1 MEGPLEDFVQSGPFS
16 SSRNES
22 KAIAPESSERC
33 LDLEG
38 KFIGASL
45 CRGETG
51 DDGTCH
57 DTGAQKPLAQQGKG
71 QRLRKFASLP
81 SGPLTPP
88 HMKLTL
94 MIDSCV
100 KIGNPMASVQSEM
113 PKPFPTPDATPPP
126 DRPMQQC
133 KPLDNYRNQ
142 SINKC
147 GITVDVA

>member
-1 MEGPLEDFVQSGPFS
+1 MVKPAMMVPATTLEPKNLWH
-16 SSRNES
+16 NE
-22 KAIAPESSERC
+22 E
-33 LDLEG
+33 
-38 KFIGASL
+38 
-45 CRGETG
+45 
-51 DDGTCH
+51 
-57 DTGAQKPLAQQGKG
+57 QGKG
-71 QRLRKFASLP
+71 QRLRKFVSLP

-88 HMKLTL
+88 HMKLLL

-100 KIGNPMASVQSEM
+100 KIGNPMDTAGTAVASVQSEM